1 MKAFDGSL
9 TYQPLGSW
17 QEFQKAGPG
26 SRSLGCALEQ
36 ILAWALSLLSH
47 LSLLLPLSLL
57 SLPEFIPSTH
67 VYSWVQQQAQS
78 GD

>member
-9 TYQPLGSW
+9 TYWTLGSW

-26 SRSLGCALEQ
+26 SSRSLGCALEQ
-36 ILAWALSLLSH
+36 LLAWALSLLSH

-57 SLPEFIPSTH
+57 PLPEFIPSTH
-67 VYSWVQQQAQS
+67 V
-78 GD
+78 